1 MPTFNGNAVFRGANG
16 ANAGRGDNPHDGTP
30 KKERIG
36 ESGHPIGSPL
46 DNEFEDIMRRKSQRE
61 GW

>member
-1 MPTFNGNAVFRGANG
+1 MPKHNGNAVFQRGG
-16 ANAGRGDNPHDGTP
+16 AGAGRGDNPHDGTS

-46 DNEFEDIMRRKSQRE
+46 DNEFEDKMARKSQRE